1 MTLSGK
7 PARMASVC
15 CGEAPQASVSPSPNH
30 GPEATQASCTQTPE
44 FLFWLRIPVFEPGF
58 SPTDQGP
65 TFKPQ
70 LPHLPKSCPAGPAKH
85 MEVEAGWGGCRLG
98 QARRALQP
106 HTALFLPH
114 EYKGWDV
121 ERGPWKWLPAQEPN
135 GSQGSES
142 PQEAAVSTAKAPG
155 LRTHGVSRR
164 RAEGLLCSPHS
175 GACD

>member
-1 MTLSGK
+1 MEKIHTLTGILSK
-7 PARMASVC
+7 LLNTV
-15 CGEAPQASVSPSPNH
+15 
-30 GPEATQASCTQTPE
+30 
-44 FLFWLRIPVFEPGF
+44 
-58 SPTDQGP
+58 
-65 TFKPQ
+65 KPQ

-114 EYKGWDV
+114 EYKGWDA

-164 RAEGLLCSPHS
+164 RA
-175 GACD
+175 DKKNQR